1 MGFNTQ
7 INLYQRNGFM
17 ALSEYIQV
25 YDMLEQEDNIEKLRN
40 QAKYLLVGRAMNDKN
55 LSEDEAIALAEYAT
69 VDMGLAEEMTVH

>member
-1 MGFNTQ
+1 
-7 INLYQRNGFM
+7 M

-55 LSEDEAIALAEYAT
+55 LSEEEAIALAEYAT
-69 VDMGLAEEMTVH
+69 VDMGLADEMTVH